1 MDSKKQTNRLINA
14 IGTVAESSLVFYR
27 AAIGAGA
34 TEGEATRLLQAYIAA
49 MPFGKGA
56 AGAEH
61 DGPAKGG
68 PADMTLDEIISNLED
83 QAKDRESS
91 IDKDDPE
98 CIFRTDAKALREAV
112 SLLEN
117 LTGEVAAAR
126 RDIAALLWLYGHCEY
141 CAHGQ
146 KVSYSGASRWGCK
159 LGGAAECRPEW
170 RGRCP
175 K

>member
-1 MDSKKQTNRLINA
+1 
-14 IGTVAESSLVFYR
+14 
-27 AAIGAGA
+27 
-34 TEGEATRLLQAYIAA
+34 
-49 MPFGKGA
+49 
-56 AGAEH
+56 
-61 DGPAKGG
+61 
-68 PADMTLDEIISNLED
+68 MTLDEIIRNLED
-83 QAKDRESS
+83 QVKDRESS